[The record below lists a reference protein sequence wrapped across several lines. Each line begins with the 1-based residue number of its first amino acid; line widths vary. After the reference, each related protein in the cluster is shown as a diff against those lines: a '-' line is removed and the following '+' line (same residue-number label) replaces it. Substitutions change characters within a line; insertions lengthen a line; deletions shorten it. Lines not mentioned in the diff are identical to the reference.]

1 MSYRSKSTGQVISE
15 EQFETLWSILEHYR
29 LEMNSSYERET
40 TGKQQEAIV
49 TILNDFGYVRGS

>member
-29 LEMNSSYERET
+29 YERET
-40 TGKQQEAIV
+40 TEKKQAIV
-49 TILNDFGYVRGS
+49 TILNDFNYVGGD

>member
-29 LEMNSSYERET
+29 YERKT

-49 TILNDFGYVRGS
+49 TILNDFGHVGGD